1 MVPVKVR
8 RPPFGTPLEER
19 KSHEKA
25 VPLGGGGGEL
35 RVCPPGGGGGGMVGT
50 NSLLLLPTLYSV
62 LSTLTSLLF
71 TL

>member
-25 VPLGGGGGEL
+25 VPLGGGGGYGFA
-35 RVCPPGGGGGGMVGT
+35 PPGEGVGT

-62 LSTLTSLLF
+62 LSTLASLLF